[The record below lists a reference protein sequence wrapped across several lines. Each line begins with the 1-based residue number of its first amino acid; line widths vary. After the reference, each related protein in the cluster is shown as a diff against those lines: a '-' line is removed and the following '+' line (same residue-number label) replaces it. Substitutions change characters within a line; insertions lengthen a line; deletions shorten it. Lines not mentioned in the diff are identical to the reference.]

1 MKTPWVVK
9 RTEKAHKEWEKRI
22 LINALK
28 SYRKRIMISQEK
40 LATILNVSMVTVS
53 RWERGVSKPSQMAM
67 KTLVKKGVLACLK
80 S

>member
-1 MKTPWVVK
+1 
-9 RTEKAHKEWEKRI
+9 
-22 LINALK
+22 
-28 SYRKRIMISQEK
+28 MISQEK